1 MAEHDIKPEVV
12 TTEATELK
20 TLVYTVGYIRDW
32 KTHNKATS
40 ITLKGAGSMTRDLRR
55 ERR

>member
-20 TLVYTVGYIRDW
+20 TLGYTVGYIRDW